1 MSLTASQRKGIEE
14 ALRRCGVD
22 VTEHVVNEVANAIVN
37 ARDPDEPMLIG
48 WTWKAHLD
56 DLYRDLRADRWLKVS
71 QKLALMLR
79 YALDKADADRTAIQE
94 LIHEF
99 GKSLHSDQVGSIV
112 AMFDVSQKI
121 LFMEILK
128 KGSTQ

>member
-1 MSLTASQRKGIEE
+1 VKLTALQRKGIEE

-22 VTEHVVNEVANAIVN
+22 VTERMVNEIADAVVN

-56 DLYRDLRADRWLKVS
+56 DLYADLRADRWLKVS

-79 YALDKADADRTAIQE
+79 YALDKVDADRTATQE
-94 LIHEF
+94 LIHAF
-99 GKSLHSDQVGSIV
+99 GTSLREDQLGTLVSMLDI
-112 AMFDVSQKI
+112 SQKI
-121 LFMEILK
+121 LFMEIVK
-128 KGSTQ
+128 KGTAK